1 MIPLK
6 LITTVILYSEI
17 QALIFLDIQIII
29 KILMIHYIQQSNINL
44 YI

>member
-29 KILMIHYIQQSNINL
+29 KILMIHYIQQSNKNL

>member
-17 QALIFLDIQIII
+17 QVQIFLDIQIII